1 MADQSGRGWAKPSI
15 YDVANH
21 AGVSHMTVSR
31 VLNGHPN
38 IRESTRVRVL
48 QAIDEMQYTRSSI
61 ARALATSKSMRIGVL
76 VDSPVQWGRTAP
88 CARSRRPPARARTR

>member
-61 ARALATSKSMRIGVL
+61 ARAR
-76 VDSPVQWGRTAP
+76 
-88 CARSRRPPARARTR
+88 RRPRRPVPWRRHRRPTGIWRRRP